1 MPRKINP
8 CGKTRSIENPYEI
21 WATPNLVWRWLV
33 LKKYQLPEN
42 EENNPYARWF
52 CGVATDM
59 TYDSPELGDVYRNE
73 IVHNG
78 FRMLGWGEKNP
89 ICFDCGN
96 ELKGF
101 DEPFLHNKTKHTVES
116 DYLCTRCGKK
126 LVDVEPTKETLIQLG
141 IKL

>member
-8 CGKTRSIENPYEI
+8 CGKTRPVENPYEI
-21 WATPNLVWRWLV
+21 WATPDLVWRRLV

-42 EENNPYARWF
+42 EVNNPCARWF

-73 IVHNG
+73 IVHHG

-96 ELKGF
+96 ELRGF
-101 DEPFLHNKTKHTVES
+101 DEPFFHNKTKHTTED
-116 DYLCTRCGKK
+116 DYLCVRCSKK
-126 LVDVEPTKETLIQLG
+126 LVDVEPTKETLIKLG

>member
-78 FRMLGWGEKNP
+78 FRMLGWDEQVP
-89 ICFDCGN
+89 LCFGCAERMKSFG
-96 ELKGF
+96 K
-101 DEPFLHNKTKHTVES
+101 PFLHNKTKHTVGS

-141 IKL
+141 IEL